1 MPAMPPQPADDPTS
15 DPHGWAHPS
24 NPPRGED
31 LLAPSTQ
38 IVGDR
43 DAYLGQG
50 AHDVGRRVSDDE
62 VELFVAGDAGPSLQI
77 EIERHQA
84 AYVAVHDI
92 GTAASLRLLGSLANA
107 AKARVQ
113 RLSIR
118 RQGHGVPLAVLQFVE
133 IVVASGERIRVYSTD
148 ANADGHSRVQLT
160 RVLLANSQLGVLL
173 VGELPAHALAT
184 SLMPLAD
191 ALHHGPWPNRELLF
205 IPLGSG
211 SALAQQAS
219 RLQAARP
226 IQIQITPRA
235 NKPRQAWNFIAG
247 AWNRLQGPGSDQALP
262 VDLNRAVERPVTPA
276 PLADTE
282 PMQLRSDPLPIS
294 APSVPPRP
302 MPLPGQTRW
311 QGYVDRCAQIKGA
324 VAACVFDVHSLAALA
339 VSGGPP
345 PADRLAQQGALL
357 LGHFNDT
364 ARALGLGA
372 TRVEGTISTQAHH
385 LLLRPVPGHPGVAL
399 HLVLL
404 AASGNPTL
412 ARMQLERI
420 ESPA

>member
-1 MPAMPPQPADDPTS
+1 MPPNPFDDPTS
-15 DPHGWAHPS
+15 DPHGWHTSSAPPPPPS
-24 NPPRGED
+24 DE
-31 LLAPSTQ
+31 LAAPATQ

-50 AHDVGRRVSDDE
+50 ARDVGRRVSDDE
-62 VELFVAGDAGPSLQI
+62 VELFVAGDPGPSLQI
-77 EIERHQA
+77 EMERHQA
-84 AYVAVHDI
+84 AFVAVHDI
-92 GTAASLRLLGSLANA
+92 GTSASMRLLASLANA

-148 ANADGHSRVQLT
+148 ANADGHARVQLA
-160 RVLLANSQLGVLL
+160 RVLLSNSQLGVLL
-173 VGELPAHALAT
+173 VGELPGHALAT

-191 ALHHGPWPNRELLF
+191 ALHKGPWPNRELLF
-205 IPLGSG
+205 VPLGSG
-211 SALAQQAS
+211 AALAQQAA
-219 RLQAARP
+219 RLQSARP
-226 IQIQITPRA
+226 IQIQVTPRA

-247 AWNRLQGPGSDQALP
+247 AWNRLQGPGSEQALP
-262 VDLNRAVERPVTPA
+262 LDLNRAVERPSTPA

-282 PMQLRSDPLPIS
+282 PMQLRNDPLPITMPAMPARS
-294 APSVPPRP
+294 

-311 QGYVDRCAQIKGA
+311 QAYVDRCAQIKGA
-324 VAACVFDVHSLAALA
+324 VAACIFDVHSLAALA

-345 PADRLAQQGALL
+345 AADRLAQQGALL
-357 LGHFNDT
+357 LGHFSDT

-372 TRVEGTISTQAHH
+372 ARVEGTITTQAHH

-404 AASGNPTL
+404 AATGNPTL